1 MCCLWQNGSAWPE
14 GSGHISSTSK
24 IVDQAN
30 EPIEPNE
37 PNEPEQ
43 MKCTCAD
50 SESVMSANVSQC
62 QPMSANVSQCQ
73 PMSANVSQCQHGSNV
88 VLDFLGLK

>member
-1 MCCLWQNGSAWPE
+1 MYKIVLFVFCTIWCLWQNGSAWPE

-30 EPIEPNE
+30 EPIEP
-37 PNEPEQ
+37 EQ
-43 MKCTCAD
+43 MKCTCTN

-62 QPMSANVSQCQ
+62 QPMSANVSMGV
-73 PMSANVSQCQHGSNV
+73 MSSWTFS
-88 VLDFLGLK
+88 